1 MAGAVGLLA
10 AAGGDTER
18 IDGYWT
24 SAVVGADGQAEV
36 TEVIDYDFGVSDHH
50 GIFRDIPLLDRT
62 ADITV
67 ESPTA
72 PDQFVVEWFGP
83 IPRIRIGDP
92 DATINGR
99 HRYRIGYPI
108 GVALNASQNAGQD
121 ASQDDGPISWN
132 AVGTQWPVAIRN
144 VEIHIGVAA
153 ELSDVLCSQGEAGSW
168 EPCSVSQPEPGHL
181 VVEVDKLNSFEG
193 VTVTATPT
201 RPLAVVPALPLPPSG
216 AARDPGTGVLP
227 PAVTAAAIA
236 LLAAAGTSIG
246 VRRAGREYVWAG
258 GSADAAFGPQFGDE
272 YPVRLVDHDELDSL
286 ASTEFAPPRGISAW
300 QGGVLYRESVSK
312 DQQVAWLLERA
323 IAGEIEIE
331 GEDDDLTLHLLDVDS
346 SDPQAL
352 NGLFGGRKTVDLSK
366 YDKQFASGWDSL
378 GNRLSRWY
386 VDSEYW
392 DPEGDRKR
400 TRALVIGIPLALL
413 GLIGLVVFSAFANRS
428 GPAWLV
434 GVGLSGLAVGVGFSL
449 LVRRWEL
456 RMRTPEGSGLW
467 ILIESFRQFIHD
479 SDAQHVDDA
488 AKRGVLLDYTA
499 WAVALGEV
507 DRWSKA
513 VEEARLQGSPIGPQA
528 LFMASMAPHLGSA
541 TSSASTAPSTSG
553 GGGSVGGGGGGGG
566 GGSW

>member
-1 MAGAVGLLA
+1 MLLLA
-10 AAGGDTER
+10 AA
-18 IDGYWT
+18 
-24 SAVVGADGQAEV
+24 
-36 TEVIDYDFGVSDHH
+36 
-50 GIFRDIPLLDRT
+50 
-62 ADITV
+62 
-67 ESPTA
+67 
-72 PDQFVVEWFGP
+72 
-83 IPRIRIGDP
+83 
-92 DATINGR
+92 
-99 HRYRIGYPI
+99 
-108 GVALNASQNAGQD
+108 
-121 ASQDDGPISWN
+121 
-132 AVGTQWPVAIRN
+132 
-144 VEIHIGVAA
+144 AA
-153 ELSDVLCSQGEAGSW
+153 
-168 EPCSVSQPEPGHL
+168 
-181 VVEVDKLNSFEG
+181 
-193 VTVTATPT
+193 
-201 RPLAVVPALPLPPSG
+201 
-216 AARDPGTGVLP
+216 
-227 PAVTAAAIA
+227 
-236 LLAAAGTSIG
+236 SIG
-246 VRRAGREYVWAG
+246 VRRAGREYVSAG

-300 QGGVLYRESVSK
+300 QGGVLYNESVSK

-323 IAGEIEIE
+323 IVGEIEIE

-378 GNRLSRWY
+378 GNRLRRWHD
-386 VDSEYW
+386 DSEYW

-428 GPAWLV
+428 GPVWLV
-434 GVGLSGLAVGVGFSL
+434 GVGLSGLAVGAGFSL

-456 RMRTPEGSGLW
+456 RMRTPQGSGLW
-467 ILIESFRQFIHD
+467 ILIESFRRFIHD

-513 VEEARLQGSPIGPQA
+513 VEEARLQGSSIEPQA

-541 TSSASTAPSTSG
+541 TSSASTAPSSSGSGGG